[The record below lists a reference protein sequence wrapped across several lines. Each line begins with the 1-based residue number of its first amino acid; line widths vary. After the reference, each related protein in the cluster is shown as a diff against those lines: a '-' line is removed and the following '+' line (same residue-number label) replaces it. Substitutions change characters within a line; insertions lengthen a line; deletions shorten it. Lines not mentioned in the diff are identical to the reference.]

1 MKLGQLFPGAA
12 SGSLAELEITGITS
26 DSRTVAPG
34 NIFVAVS
41 GTQANGLTFA
51 ADAVRKGAIAIIG
64 DAEKPR
70 ELAAGTLYMRVNDP
84 RRVLALT
91 ASALHPRQP
100 ATIVAVTGTAGKT
113 SVADFTR
120 QIFAALGHQAAS
132 VGTIGIVTPKGA
144 AYGSLTTPDP
154 VALHTTLDRLAKSG
168 ITHLAME
175 ASSHGLDQRRLDGVR
190 LSAAAF
196 TNLGRDH
203 LDYHS
208 TMEDYLKAKL
218 RLFEVLIKPGQPIV
232 VNADGDY
239 SAEVIVSA
247 FAHDL
252 GIFSVGREGIDL
264 KLIAAKPDHFA
275 QMLTLEF
282 KGRRFDV
289 RLPLVGEFQAG
300 NALVAAGLAMVTGNA
315 PEAVIAALA
324 GLKGVRGRLEFVGGV
339 HGAPVFVDYAHKPEA
354 LAHALSALRPF
365 TTGRLIVVFGCGG
378 DRDQG
383 KRPIMGRIAAENADI
398 VIVTDDNPRS
408 EDPAAIRAAILAS
421 APGAHEIGDRG
432 QAIHDAALRLRPGD
446 CLLIAGKGHETGQIV
461 GGRTLPFSDHTVAAA
476 AITEAMAVL
485 PAPAPPPPAEEQAAP
500 LNIPTVDPAVEA
512 AETVLFEAAP
522 ARQPVPRKPRKTM
535 VAPLKKGETPL
546 WTGEALQHIPDVRI
560 AGVMP
565 SAIGGVSI
573 DTRTIEPGDLFVA
586 IKGDRLDGHD
596 YVERAFEAGA
606 AVALI
611 SEESSAQFSGK
622 FADIGALMMVPDP
635 LVSLQALGRAAR
647 TRTSGRVLAVTG
659 SVGKTSTKEALL
671 HILSKQGRAHASV
684 ASYNNHWG
692 VPLTLARMPQDTDYG
707 IFEIGMSAAG
717 EITPLTKMVRP
728 HVTLITTVEAVH
740 LAQFSGVEGIADA
753 KAEIFAGL
761 EPGGTAVL
769 PRDNPHYERLLG
781 HAREAGAAHIVTF
794 GEHAEADARLVDAA
808 LQSDLSSVEA
818 MINGKPIIYKLGA
831 PGRHMVINSLGIL
844 ACVEA
849 LGGDIAQA
857 GLALAS
863 FAPAVGRGSRT
874 TLKIKD
880 GSFTLLDES
889 YNANPASMGAAFDV
903 LGRATRGAN
912 GRRIAVL
919 GDMLELGP
927 KAASLHLGLLEP
939 LKSSGIELV
948 FACGPLMKAL
958 FDALPSALQGGYAVN
973 SEALEQSV
981 FSKIQPG
988 DVVMVKGSNGSKMG
1002 LIVKSL
1008 KEAHEL
1014 GIEPQPAD

>member
-12 SGSLAELEITGITS
+12 RGHLAEQEITGITS
-26 DSRTVAPG
+26 DSRAVEPG

-41 GTQANGLTFA
+41 GTKVDGLTFA
-51 ADAVRKGAIAIIG
+51 AEAARKGAIAIIG
-64 DAEKPR
+64 DGDKPAELP
-70 ELAAGTLYMRVNDP
+70 AGLLYMRVNDP

-120 QIFAALGHQAAS
+120 QIFATLGHQAAS

-203 LDYHS
+203 LDYHP

-239 SAEVIVSA
+239 SAEVIVSG
-247 FAHDL
+247 FARDL
-252 GIFSVGREGIDL
+252 GIFSVGREGMDL
-264 KLIAAKPDHFA
+264 KLIDSKPDHFA

-282 KGRRFDV
+282 KGRRFEV

-300 NALVAAGLAMVTGNA
+300 NAMVAAGLAMVTGNA
-315 PEAVIAALA
+315 PEAVIAALG
-324 GLKGVRGRLEFVGGV
+324 GLKGVRGRLELVGDV

-354 LAHALSALRPF
+354 LAHALAALRPF

-378 DRDQG
+378 DRDTG
-383 KRPIMGRIAAENADI
+383 KRPIMGQIAVKNADI

-408 EDPAAIRAAILAS
+408 ENPASIRAAILAA
-421 APGAHEIGDRG
+421 APGAEEIGDRA

-461 GGRTLPFSDHTVAAA
+461 GGKTLPFSDHTVALEAIAA
-476 AITEAMAVL
+476 ALEVL
-485 PAPAPPPPAEEQAAP
+485 PPPSPPVASRPERKVEERATAPAQPPGS
-500 LNIPTVDPAVEA
+500 
-512 AETVLFEAAP
+512 AP
-522 ARQPVPRKPRKTM
+522 AKPLPQPRKARKPS
-535 VAPLKKGETPL
+535 AGSAL

-565 SAIGGVSI
+565 AAISGVSI
-573 DTRTIEPGDLFVA
+573 DTRTLQPGDLFVA

-606 AVALI
+606 TVALI
-611 SEESSAQFSGK
+611 AEDQSARFSGK
-622 FADIGALMMVPDP
+622 FADVGALMMVPDP
-635 LVSLQALGRAAR
+635 LAALQALGRAAR
-647 TRTSGRVLAVTG
+647 TRMAGRVLAVTG
-659 SVGKTSTKEALL
+659 SVGKTSTKEAML
-671 HILSKQGRAHASV
+671 HILSKQGRTHASV

-692 VPLTLARMPQDTDYG
+692 VPLTLARMPQDSDFG
-707 IFEIGMSAAG
+707 IFEIGMSAGG

-728 HVTLITTVEAVH
+728 HVALITAVEAVH
-740 LAQFSGVEGIADA
+740 LASFSGVEGIADA
-753 KAEIFAGL
+753 KAEIFLGL
-761 EPGGTAVL
+761 EPGGTAIL
-769 PRDNPHYERLLG
+769 PRDNPHYERLLR

-794 GEHAEADARLVDAA
+794 GEHAEADARLVDVA
-808 LQSDLSSVEA
+808 LQPGFSSVEA
-818 MINGKPIIYKLGA
+818 LINGKPIIYRLGA
-831 PGRHMVINSLGIL
+831 PGRHMVLNSLAIL
-844 ACVEA
+844 AAVEA
-849 LGGDIAQA
+849 LGADLAQA

-863 FAPAVGRGSRT
+863 FAPAVGRGSRA
-874 TLKIKD
+874 TLKIKT
-880 GSFTLLDES
+880 GSFVLLDES
-889 YNANPASMGAAFDV
+889 YNANPASMKAAFDV
-903 LGRATRGAN
+903 LGRAATSGK

-927 KAASLHLGLLEP
+927 QAEMLHRNLLEP
-939 LKSSGIELV
+939 LKSSGIDLV

-958 FDALPSALQGGYAVN
+958 FDALPAALQGGYALN

-981 FSKIQPG
+981 SSQVQPG

-1008 KEAHEL
+1008 KEAHEP
-1014 GIEPQPAD
+1014 IVEPPPAD